1 MILTCECGR
10 AGYCS
15 TKACG
20 GQTGHGCAVR
30 LGIRTLTGR
39 QKQAAP
45 SAHGVVGARLLTAK
59 GAVCRMSTM
68 QTGGHCASLPMTSAC
83 WERWFVYHGG
93 NGVDAYFARF
103 VIVGMLQAAQDER
116 VRDCRLRQ
124 VHIE

>member
-1 MILTCECGR
+1 
-10 AGYCS
+10 
-15 TKACG
+15 
-20 GQTGHGCAVR
+20 
-30 LGIRTLTGR
+30 
-39 QKQAAP
+39 
-45 SAHGVVGARLLTAK
+45 
-59 GAVCRMSTM
+59 M

-93 NGVDAYFARF
+93 NGADAYFARF